1 MKWYVSHVFHLLFH
15 YNVTYSKLPQTDSL
29 ASLTVFQSWDN
40 SVTSDIWTLTFSS
53 DTERNVCQRSWEMRK
68 TAYLYQISILLISLR
83 GIITLPLHTHTPITS
98 LIDTWNMNTHLHTPY
113 VRKVILMKHFLQS
126 TWLLNS
132 HLGSDECSGL
142 VCVCAGV
149 YWTSRHRFRMCL
161 LIISVLLVLTLNHKD
176 LLEMSLWN

>member
-29 ASLTVFQSWDN
+29 ASLAVFQSWDN

-142 VCVCAGV
+142 VCVCVLVCTGLADTDLGCV
-149 YWTSRHRFRMCL
+149 SWSSLFCLYWP
-161 LIISVLLVLTLNHKD
+161 LITKTC
-176 LLEMSLWN
+176 

>member
-1 MKWYVSHVFHLLFH
+1 MKWYVRYVFHLLFH
-15 YNVTYSKLPQTDSL
+15 NNVTYSKLPQTDSL
-29 ASLTVFQSWDN
+29 ACLAVFQSWDN

-53 DTERNVCQRSWEMRK
+53 DTERNVCYEELRDEENC
-68 TAYLYQISILLISLR
+68 ISLSNLHLINLSQR
-83 GIITLPLHTHTPITS
+83 HYHLPLHTHTPITS

-142 VCVCAGV
+142 MCVC
-149 YWTSRHRFRMCL
+149 WC
-161 LIISVLLVLTLNHKD
+161 VLD
-176 LLEMSLWN
+176 